1 MLVDFHTHIL
11 PSIDDGAKN
20 TEISIKMINELISQ
34 GIEKIVLTPHFY
46 SNEISINDFVKKR
59 EKSYN
64 DLISNSNIKKENL
77 ILASET
83 YFTDYIFNNKDIS
96 DLYIGKTNYIMLEL
110 PYSESISNRFIE
122 KIKKLIYTYN
132 VIPMIAHV
140 ERYPDVINNT
150 KIYRKL
156 LDLGCLFQ
164 MNLSSLNN
172 NFFKKRKL
180 LKLIKFEY
188 IHVLGTDCHNLTTRP
203 PIYKEYADL
212 IIENLGNDPF
222 NTICNNAEKIIN
234 C

>member
-1 MLVDFHTHIL
+1 
-11 PSIDDGAKN
+11 
-20 TEISIKMINELISQ
+20 
-34 GIEKIVLTPHFY
+34 
-46 SNEISINDFVKKR
+46 
-59 EKSYN
+59 
-64 DLISNSNIKKENL
+64 
-77 ILASET
+77 
-83 YFTDYIFNNKDIS
+83 
-96 DLYIGKTNYIMLEL
+96 MLEL

-132 VIPMIAHV
+132 VIPIIAHV

>member
-64 DLISNSNIKKENL
+64 DLIANSNIKKENL

-132 VIPMIAHV
+132 VIPIIAHV

-188 IHVLGTDCHNLTTRP
+188 INVLGTDCHNLTTRP